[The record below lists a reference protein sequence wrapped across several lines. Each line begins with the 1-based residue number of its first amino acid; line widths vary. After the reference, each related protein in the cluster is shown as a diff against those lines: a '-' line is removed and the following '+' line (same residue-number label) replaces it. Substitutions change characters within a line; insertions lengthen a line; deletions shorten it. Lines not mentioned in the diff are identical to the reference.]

1 MKRILAIA
9 LLFGAAHLA
18 SAGTTNI
25 YVENWGSP
33 NSSLYTANTLGLVGW
48 TTIAGATTGTGPY
61 YGIFGDSSATD
72 QGTTLPLPPNTVY
85 FTSLVTPG
93 QVGPG
98 MIYTTDTSGNGGSGN
113 SAFTDIDPTH
123 YTNLTLNVE
132 VIGSTSFTNYFA
144 VLVGG
149 QWYVSVTPL
158 IGGGTGQ
165 AFTNASLPYTNVG
178 SAWDYLTISSATNV
192 TIGLPVGG
200 TLSGPIQGI
209 GIVEL
214 PTSLYAGWNYNE
226 LFVSAF
232 APNSAPPVP
241 ATITAAPISQTVYAG
256 GGASFAMTA
265 AGTSPITY
273 TWQTNGVTLTDGTK
287 YTGSSNNFLTISN
300 CTAGDGAATY
310 SVSVTNIAPPG
321 QTNSSFTLTVNPVP
335 AGWLYAETYPYTG
348 PSGNLG
354 LGTVGWASVSISGTG
369 VGIFSTGTGTGAVFD
384 YAPGIGTNLNYTTD
398 TNDTGFSGL
407 PFVDINPD
415 SFPAVTLQAEFTPGN
430 GAGGVAGAITAY
442 WAVQMGGSAW
452 YSSAQA
458 IPINISSPGNY
469 LLNQYAYSRVA
480 TNWNNLIVSGGTVT
494 IGTQA
499 SVALA
504 GNITGAGLVFVHNT
518 TAGASMNWQHFAIT
532 ENAVT
537 VLQPVINPNV
547 GLESQSV
554 PTSGGV
560 SFAVA
565 TSAGTQPFTYSW
577 SLNGV
582 MLTNGG
588 RISGATSPTL
598 TIANCTAADSDPLYG
613 QDSDNGNVVAYVSNY
628 VGIDASTNYFPLSL
642 QVTNAPIG
650 QLYTETF
657 PYVGPTAV
665 MPISSAGWTEAAP
678 GTVPNSLYQASPLTG
693 EGAVFASNAAPG
705 TTVYYATSGT
715 DTNQSGLRF
724 PSINLAFYPSLTIAV
739 DIAPAVTPANV
750 TTYLAVQINTAGGS
764 NWYVAT
770 NPLPVP
776 TSPSSIFATYSTA
789 FNPAASKW
797 KNLTVTGSGGIIG
810 SAAGAN
816 LTGSMIGAGLVFV
829 TTGSGG
835 SVNIDNFTITGPGL
849 GGINLGALTGSSLP
863 LSWVGNPA
871 VNLQSTTNLNPS
883 GPSVWQNVPNTL
895 GLYATNVS
903 VNTPQKYF
911 RLVAP

>member
-1 MKRILAIA
+1 MKRILTIA

-33 NSSLYTANTLGLVGW
+33 NTSVQGASTLNLVGW
-48 TTIAGATTGTGPY
+48 TTVAGPTTGTGPY
-61 YGIFGDSSATD
+61 VGIFGDSSATD
-72 QGTTLPLPPNTVY
+72 QGTGNPLPLNVVY
-85 FTSLVTPG
+85 FTSLVTPS

-98 MIYTTDTSGNGGSGN
+98 MLYTTDTSGNGGSGN
-113 SAFTDIDPTH
+113 TSFTDIDPTH

-158 IGGGTGQ
+158 IGGGTGE
-165 AFTNASLPYTNVG
+165 AFTNAALPYTNIA
-178 SAWDYLTISSATNV
+178 SAWDVLTISSATNV
-192 TIGLPVGG
+192 TIGSTPVGNLNG
-200 TLSGPIQGI
+200 SIQGI

-214 PTSLYAGWNYNE
+214 PTTVYNGWNYNE
-226 LFVSAF
+226 LYVSAF

-241 ATITAAPISQTVYAG
+241 ATITAVPISQTVYAG
-256 GGASFAMTA
+256 GGAEFAMTA
-265 AGTSPITY
+265 AGTLPITY

-287 YTGSSNNFLTISN
+287 YTGSATNFLTISN

-335 AGWLYAETYPYTG
+335 AGWLYAETYPYVG
-348 PSGNLG
+348 ISGNLP
-354 LGTVGWASVSISGTG
+354 LTSVGWAAASSAGTT
-369 VGIFSTGTGTGAVFD
+369 VGIFQNGTGIGACFD
-384 YAPGIGTNLNYTTD
+384 YSPNIGTNLNYTTD

-415 SFPAVTLQAEFTPGN
+415 SYPAVTLQAQFTPGN
-430 GAGGVAGAITAY
+430 GAGTVAGAITAY
-442 WAVQMGGSAW
+442 WAVQMGGSSW

-458 IPINISSPGNY
+458 IPINISTTGNY
-469 LLNQYAYSRVA
+469 LLDQLAFSRA
-480 TNWNNLIVSGGTVT
+480 AANWNNLTVNGTTVT
-494 IGTQA
+494 IGNQA
-499 SVALA
+499 SLALA
-504 GNITGAGLVFVHNT
+504 GNITGAGIIFIHNT
-518 TAGASMNWQHFAIT
+518 TGGASMNWENFAIT

-537 VLQPVINPNV
+537 VLQPVIDPSV

-588 RISGATSPTL
+588 RISGANTPTL
-598 TIANCTAADSDPLYG
+598 TIADSTAADNDPLYG
-613 QDSDNGNVVAYVSNY
+613 QNSDNGNIIAYVSNY
-628 VGIDASTNYFPLSL
+628 VGHDESDNYYPVSL
-642 QVTNAPIG
+642 QVTNAPVG
-650 QLYTETF
+650 QLYTEKF
-657 PYVGPTAV
+657 PYVGPGAV
-665 MPISSAGWTEAAP
+665 MPISGAGWTEAVS
-678 GTVPNSLYQASPLTG
+678 GTPNSLYQASPLTG
-693 EGAVFASNAAPG
+693 EGAVFASNAAPA
-705 TTVYYATSGT
+705 TTVYYATSST
-715 DTNQSGLRF
+715 DTNQSGLQF
-724 PSINLAFYPSLTIAV
+724 PSINLAFYPSLSISV
-739 DIAPAVTPANV
+739 DIAPAHSPANV
-750 TTYLAVQINTAGGS
+750 TAYLAVQLNTPAGS

-776 TSPSSIFATYSTA
+776 GSASSIFTTYGTA

-797 KNLTVTGSGGIIG
+797 KNLTVTPSGGIIG

-816 LTGSMIGAGLVFV
+816 LTGSIIGAGMVFV

-835 SVNIDNFTITGPGL
+835 SLNIDNFTITGTGL
-849 GGINLGALTGSSLP
+849 GGINMGALTGTSLP

-871 VNLQSTTNLNPS
+871 VNLESTTNLSPS
-883 GPSVWQNVPNTL
+883 NWQDVPNTL

-911 RLVAP
+911 RLVEH